1 MDLKMT
7 FLTRLENWVQQN
19 QLAWKEIRT
28 HKNWIRLLRQERG
41 MLGKDLASVMNLSAA
56 RISVME
62 KEEANG
68 SLTLKMMQRAALA
81 LDCEFAYV
89 LIPRQALKGSDENE
103 KPKIRI
109 KVINE

>member
-1 MDLKMT
+1 MGLKMT

-89 LIPRQALKGSDENE
+89 LIPKEAMKGGSENE

-109 KVINE
+109 RTTRK

>member
-1 MDLKMT
+1 ML
-7 FLTRLENWVQQN
+7 FLSRLENWVQLNWQ
-19 QLAWKEIRT
+19 AWQEIQSQ
-28 HKNWIRLLRQERG
+28 KSWIRLLRQERG
-41 MLGKDLASVMNLSAA
+41 LKGKELAQVMGLSAA

-68 SLTLKMMQRAALA
+68 SLTLKMMQRAAQA

-89 LIPRQALKGSDENE
+89 LIPKTALKISSENL

-109 KVINE
+109 NSTNE

>member
-1 MDLKMT
+1 MK
-7 FLTRLENWVQQN
+7 FLTRLESWVLQN
-19 QLAWKEIRT
+19 QLAWKEIR
-28 HKNWIRLLRQERG
+28 HQRSWIRLLRQQRG
-41 MLGKDLASVMNLSAA
+41 MLGKELATAMNLSAA

-68 SLTLKMMQRAALA
+68 SLTLKMMQRAAQA

-89 LIPRQALKGSDENE
+89 LIPKNALKVNDEIC

-109 KVINE
+109 KNE